1 MTDLPPQGQ
10 SGWRLADQTD
20 LQFLYHLAA
29 ALDPRWWQISKDF
42 LSPESVLTKVGT
54 YAAGAVVMNEGE
66 PCGFAGLRGH
76 QKSDVAFIDL
86 LALPDQ
92 SSVDTVTVFAPQ
104 LLRAAFEISPIR
116 RLIYERFEDDPH
128 IPGRLG
134 DVCSLEYVL
143 PEFALIDGCY
153 VDRLSYAVDRTEF
166 IEFASG
172 HGEI

>member
-1 MTDLPPQGQ
+1 MTDQPQGQ

-76 QKSDVAFIDL
+76 QKRTSHL
-86 LALPDQ
+86 LTSRSSRPE
-92 SSVDTVTVFAPQ
+92 SVDTVTVFAPQ

-116 RLIYERFEDDPH
+116 RLIYERFKMTH
-128 IPGRLG
+128 TSWKAR
-134 DVCSLEYVL
+134 DVCSLEYVCRVR
-143 PEFALIDGCY
+143 LIDGCY
-153 VDRLSYAVDRTEF
+153 VDRLSYAIAEPSLSSLRQTE
-166 IEFASG
+166 EK
-172 HGEI
+172 HD